1 MIFCQTI
8 CRILIG
14 LICRSVRSNRL
25 QFDALLPNPQ
35 NLIQAKHLLFCVAAV
50 TLLSRA
56 LLQSEVTSDA
66 ILPDGA
72 IVLPTYRIE
81 AEAETDHYIQG
92 PFLPA
97 TQGVK
102 INVGKKTTVLDFD
115 ELPRITGNNYR
126 QALAQAPGL
135 ILSEETSPLISIGY
149 RGLAPHRAQFTQVL
163 KDGIPIHAD
172 QFGYPEAYYVPPLDT
187 IDRIEFTRGG
197 AALMYGP
204 QPGGALN
211 YVTHRP
217 RSDTALGASTL
228 QTFGSENYYATF
240 NYIDGTTGP
249 LGYYGYYNHR
259 ESDGIRSA
267 NSDYQLDDYQ
277 AKLVIGAD
285 TPSRIIFS
293 AESYSEEHGEPGGLT
308 FASGPGT
315 VNYSTERATPSRL
328 YDRFNLRRQA
338 RSVVWER
345 DFSQGTLVGR
355 IWQIDYTRA
364 SRRQGGGGFGTLP
377 TNSAAL
383 TNTIEV
389 QQFDQFGAETRG
401 RLDWGGANGHVFTAG
416 AQFYYSQ
423 SPRTDSRGTS
433 PDATSGSVR
442 LRSEREILY
451 TPVFAENLFR
461 LGAFSLTPGVR
472 FEFVDQNVRE
482 IINVARTAT
491 ALQQRDERTALPL
504 FGLGAAGQLSH
515 EAEWYANAAQ
525 SYRPMVFTE
534 AVPNGATT
542 VVNADLK
549 EGRAVQYELGYRAQP
564 ARGLIFDASVFYLKF
579 YNQIGSITLP
589 NGLTSV
595 SNVGRAVHQGAEL
608 AISYDLFALQA
619 TARKPAA
626 LKIYANALFLDAKFK
641 EGATAGK
648 TPQYAPD
655 HTIRL
660 GLVYTRL
667 DALKLALTGTLSA
680 DNYAD
685 DGNTAQ
691 RYVPAYAVWDL
702 TAEWR
707 VPNAPLRL
715 IAGVNNLL
723 DEDYYSRIR
732 PDGID
737 PAPRRNFY
745 VGAEWEF

>member
-315 VNYSTERATPSRL
+315 VN
-328 YDRFNLRRQA
+328 
-338 RSVVWER
+338 
-345 DFSQGTLVGR
+345 
-355 IWQIDYTRA
+355 
-364 SRRQGGGGFGTLP
+364 
-377 TNSAAL
+377 
-383 TNTIEV
+383 
-389 QQFDQFGAETRG
+389 
-401 RLDWGGANGHVFTAG
+401 
-416 AQFYYSQ
+416 
-423 SPRTDSRGTS
+423 
-433 PDATSGSVR
+433 
-442 LRSEREILY
+442 
-451 TPVFAENLFR
+451 
-461 LGAFSLTPGVR
+461 
-472 FEFVDQNVRE
+472 
-482 IINVARTAT
+482 
-491 ALQQRDERTALPL
+491 
-504 FGLGAAGQLSH
+504 
-515 EAEWYANAAQ
+515 
-525 SYRPMVFTE
+525 
-534 AVPNGATT
+534 
-542 VVNADLK
+542 
-549 EGRAVQYELGYRAQP
+549 
-564 ARGLIFDASVFYLKF
+564 
-579 YNQIGSITLP
+579 
-589 NGLTSV
+589 
-595 SNVGRAVHQGAEL
+595 
-608 AISYDLFALQA
+608 
-619 TARKPAA
+619 
-626 LKIYANALFLDAKFK
+626 
-641 EGATAGK
+641 
-648 TPQYAPD
+648 
-655 HTIRL
+655 
-660 GLVYTRL
+660 
-667 DALKLALTGTLSA
+667 
-680 DNYAD
+680 
-685 DGNTAQ
+685 
-691 RYVPAYAVWDL
+691 
-702 TAEWR
+702 
-707 VPNAPLRL
+707 
-715 IAGVNNLL
+715 
-723 DEDYYSRIR
+723 
-732 PDGID
+732 
-737 PAPRRNFY
+737 
-745 VGAEWEF
+745 